1 VLRYVRAVP
10 RTVAL
15 LLGLVLAV
23 VAGASIAVAAPTDE
37 GRPTWSEVAPQRIT
51 GTVVSVGEHELVL
64 DGLVSYDPPRGGI
77 GTLVVALEART
88 EAAAG
93 DTIDVV
99 VRRDGGR
106 WVADE
111 VVLLDPE

>member
-1 VLRYVRAVP
+1 MRRAA
-10 RTVAL
+10 AL
-15 LLGLVLAV
+15 LLGLLLAV
-23 VAGASIAVAAPTDE
+23 LVGAAVAVAAPSEE
-37 GRPTWSEVAPQRIT
+37 GRPSWAADGPQRVT
-51 GTVVSVGEHELVL
+51 GTVVAVSDDELVL
-64 DGLVSYDPPRGGI
+64 DGLVAYDPPRGGI
-77 GTLVVALEART
+77 GTLVVVLRVPTRAVVD
-88 EAAAG
+88 